1 MGPRKDTDRYIG
13 REGKCLILDQGVGTF
28 EGPESPFQE
37 KNFCDLGAGEV
48 GRGRSRQ
55 GFVRLYTLP

>member
-1 MGPRKDTDRYIG
+1 MGPRKDTDRCIG
-13 REGKCLILDQGVGTF
+13 REGKSLILDQGIGTF

-37 KNFCDLGAGEV
+37 KNFFCDLGVGEV

-55 GFVRLYTLP
+55 GFVRL